1 MIAGWEWARL
11 GWGAA
16 LVLAPGR
23 VCRLLTAT
31 PLDRRAS
38 LSARVLG
45 ARTLAQTLL
54 VGAHRT
60 RRTVLVGAAVDAAHA
75 ASMVSLALRSRT
87 YATPAAVS
95 AGVAAI
101 SAAEAVTHLPG

>member
-1 MIAGWEWARL
+1 VISGWEWARL

-16 LVLAPGR
+16 LALAPAR

-38 LSARVLG
+38 LVTRVLG

-54 VGAHRT
+54 LSAHRS
-60 RRTVLVGAAVDAAHA
+60 RRAVLAGAAVDAAHA
-75 ASMVSLALRSRT
+75 ATMVPLVVRSRT

-95 AGVAAI
+95 AGVAAT
-101 SAAEAVTHLPG
+101 SAAEALAHLPG